1 MNYLAHAMG
10 CLDDPYQVAGAAT
23 PDWLCMTRPR
33 LRCRSRQAAP
43 FVDADDPRLAAVARG
58 VMRHHA
64 DDDWFHETGAFG
76 DLSMELARQVRW
88 ATGDRDGMR
97 PGFLGHILVELLL
110 DATLIA
116 EDRRGVDAYYAALE
130 AVDAD
135 FVAAKIGEM
144 NGCDASGVGALIKR
158 FVEIRFLY
166 DYMEDDTLLFRL
178 NQVMRRV
185 RLPELPAKMAEIL
198 PGARRLVAEH
208 RQGLLTPRSTE
219 FRRDEALPASLAP
232 ADATL

>member
-1 MNYLAHAMG
+1 MNYLAHAMA

-43 FVDADDPRLAAVARG
+43 FVDADDTQVASLARG

-110 DATLIA
+110 DAALIA

-130 AVDAD
+130 TVDAS
-135 FVAAKIGEM
+135 FVAAAIGAM
-144 NGCDASGVGALIKR
+144 NGCDASGVAGLITR
-158 FVEIRFLY
+158 FIELRFLY
-166 DYMEDDTLLFRL
+166 DYMEDDSLLFRL

-185 RLPELPAKMAEIL
+185 RLPELPARMMEIM
-198 PGARRLVAEH
+198 PDARRLVAEH
-208 RQGLLTPRSTE
+208 RVALLTPRSTE
-219 FRRDEALPASLAP
+219 
-232 ADATL
+232 ATLLATIAAS

>member
-1 MNYLAHAMG
+1 MNYLAHAMN

-23 PDWLCMTRPR
+23 PDWLGMTRPR

-43 FVDADDPRLAAVARG
+43 FVDADDPRLASYARG

-110 DATLIA
+110 DAALIA

-130 AVDAD
+130 RVDAE
-135 FVAAKIGEM
+135 FVAAAIGQM
-144 NGCDASGVGALIKR
+144 NGCDASGVAGLITR
-158 FVEIRFLY
+158 FVELKFLY
-166 DYMEDDTLLFRL
+166 DYMEDETLLFRL
-178 NQVMRRV
+178 NQAMRRV
-185 RLPELPAKMAEIL
+185 KLPELPARMLEIL
-198 PGARRLVAEH
+198 PGARKLVAEH
-208 RQGLLTPRSTE
+208 RAALLTPRAAAGVEEPT
-219 FRRDEALPASLAP
+219 LAP
-232 ADATL
+232 LAIL

>member
-1 MNYLAHAMG
+1 MNYLAHAMN

-43 FVDADDPRLAAVARG
+43 FVDADDPQLASFARG

-76 DLSMELARQVRW
+76 DLSMELARRIRW

-110 DATLIA
+110 DAALIA
-116 EDRRGVDAYYAALE
+116 EDRRGVDAYYAALA
-130 AVDAD
+130 AVDAE
-135 FVAAKIGEM
+135 FVAAAIGQV
-144 NGCDASGVGALIKR
+144 NGCDASGGAGLITR
-158 FVEIRFLY
+158 LVELRFLY
-166 DYMEDDTLLFRL
+166 DYMEDETLLFRL

-185 RLPELPAKMAEIL
+185 RLPELPGRMLEIL
-198 PGARRLVAEH
+198 PGARQLVAEH
-208 RQGLLTPRSTE
+208 RAALLTPRPA
-219 FRRDEALPASLAP
+219 EAAVLAVVVH
-232 ADATL
+232 

>member
-1 MNYLAHAMG
+1 MNYLAHAIE

-43 FVDADDPRLAAVARG
+43 FVEADDPQLASFARG

-76 DLSMELARQVRW
+76 DLSMELARRIRW

-110 DATLIA
+110 DAALIA
-116 EDRRGVDAYYAALE
+116 EDRRGVDAYYAALA
-130 AVDAD
+130 AVDAE
-135 FVAAKIGEM
+135 FVAAAIGQM
-144 NGCDASGVGALIKR
+144 NGCDASGVAGLITQ
-158 FVEIRFLY
+158 FVELRFLY
-166 DYMEDDTLLFRL
+166 DYIEDELLLFRL

-185 RLPELPAKMAEIL
+185 KLPELPGQMLEIL
-198 PGARRLVAEH
+198 PGARQLVAEH
-208 RQGLLTPRSTE
+208 RAALLTPRPA
-219 FRRDEALPASLAP
+219 EAPLLAAQAS
-232 ADATL
+232 

>member
-1 MNYLAHAMG
+1 MNYLAHAIE

-43 FVDADDPRLAAVARG
+43 FVDADDPQLASYARG

-76 DLSMELARQVRW
+76 DLSMELARRIRW

-97 PGFLGHILVELLL
+97 PGFLGHILVELPL
-110 DATLIA
+110 DAALIS
-116 EDRRGVDAYYAALE
+116 DDLRGVDAYYAALS
-130 AVDAD
+130 AVDAE
-135 FVAAKIGEM
+135 FVAAAIGQM
-144 NGCDASGVGALIKR
+144 NGCDASGVAGLITQ
-158 FVEIRFLY
+158 FVELRFLY
-166 DYMEDDTLLFRL
+166 DYIEDETLLFRL

-185 RLPELPAKMAEIL
+185 KLPELPARMLEIL
-198 PGARRLVAEH
+198 PGARQLVAEH
-208 RQGLLTPRSTE
+208 RAALLTPRPA
-219 FRRDEALPASLAP
+219 EAAVLAVVVP
-232 ADATL
+232 

>member
-1 MNYLAHAMG
+1 MNYLAHAID

-43 FVDADDPRLAAVARG
+43 FVDADEARLASYARG

-110 DATLIA
+110 DAALIA
-116 EDRRGVDAYYAALE
+116 EDRRGVDRGE
-130 AVDAD
+130 GRVVSVDAE
-135 FVAAKIGEM
+135 FIAAAIGQM
-144 NGCDASGVGALIKR
+144 NGCDASGVAGLITR
-158 FVEIRFLY
+158 FVELRFLY
-166 DYMEDDTLLFRL
+166 DYMEDETLLFRL

-185 RLPELPAKMAEIL
+185 KLPELPARMLEIL
-198 PGARRLVAEH
+198 PGARKLVAEQ
-208 RQGLLTPRSTE
+208 RAALLTPRAETPLL
-219 FRRDEALPASLAP
+219 AMTASR
-232 ADATL
+232 

>member
-1 MNYLAHAMG
+1 MNYLAHAIE

-43 FVDADDPRLAAVARG
+43 FVEAEDSQLASFARG

-76 DLSMELARQVRW
+76 DLSMELARRIRW

-110 DATLIA
+110 DAALIA
-116 EDRRGVDAYYAALE
+116 EDRRGVDAYYAAL
-130 AVDAD
+130 ATVDAG
-135 FVAAKIGEM
+135 FVAAAIGQM
-144 NGCDASGVGALIKR
+144 NGCDASSVAELITR
-158 FVEIRFLY
+158 FVELRFLY
-166 DYMEDDTLLFRL
+166 DYIEDETLLFRL

-185 RLPELPAKMAEIL
+185 RLPELPAKMLEIL
-198 PGARRLVAEH
+198 PGARQLVADH
-208 RQGLLTPRSTE
+208 RLALLTPRAA
-219 FRRDEALPASLAP
+219 EAPLLAAMAS
-232 ADATL
+232 

>member
-1 MNYLAHAMG
+1 MNYLAHAMA

-43 FVDADDPRLAAVARG
+43 FVDADDPRFASLARG
-58 VMRHHA
+58 ILRHHA

-76 DLSMELARQVRW
+76 DLSMELARQVRR

-110 DATLIA
+110 DAALIA

-130 AVDAD
+130 AVDPR
-135 FVAAKIGEM
+135 FVANAIGAM
-144 NGCDASGVGALIKR
+144 NGCDASGVAGLISR

-166 DYMEDDTLLFRL
+166 DYMEDASLLFRL

-185 RLPELPAKMAEIL
+185 RLPELPAQMLDIL
-198 PGARRLVAEH
+198 PDARQLIFEQRIA
-208 RQGLLTPRSTE
+208 LLTPRPATSMTL
-219 FRRDEALPASLAP
+219 DETLASLSP
-232 ADATL
+232 A

>member
-1 MNYLAHAMG
+1 MNYLAHAMN

-23 PDWLCMTRPR
+23 PDWLGMTRPR

-43 FVDADDPRLAAVARG
+43 FVDADDPRLASYARG

-88 ATGDRDGMR
+88 ATGDCDGMR

-110 DATLIA
+110 DAALIA

-130 AVDAD
+130 RVDAE
-135 FVAAKIGEM
+135 FVAAAIGRM
-144 NGCDASGVGALIKR
+144 SDCDASGVAGLITR

-166 DYMEDDTLLFRL
+166 DYLEDDTLLFRL

-185 RLPELPAKMAEIL
+185 KLPELPARMLEIL
-198 PGARRLVAEH
+198 PGARKLVAEQ
-208 RQGLLTPRSTE
+208 RAALLTPRAETPLL
-219 FRRDEALPASLAP
+219 AVTASR
-232 ADATL
+232 

>member
-1 MNYLAHAMG
+1 MA

-76 DLSMELARQVRW
+76 DLSMELARQVRC

-110 DATLIA
+110 DAALIA

-130 AVDAD
+130 AVDAS
-135 FVAAKIGEM
+135 FVAAAIGAM
-144 NGCDASGVGALIKR
+144 NGCDASGVAGLITR
-158 FVEIRFLY
+158 FVELRFLY
-166 DYMEDDTLLFRL
+166 DYMEDESLLFRL

-185 RLPELPAKMAEIL
+185 RLPELPSRMMEIM
-198 PGARRLVAEH
+198 PGARRMVMEH
-208 RQGLLTPRSTE
+208 RVALLTPRPTE
-219 FRRDEALPASLAP
+219 APLLATIAAS
-232 ADATL
+232 

>member
-1 MNYLAHAMG
+1 MNYLAHAMA

-43 FVDADDPRLAAVARG
+43 FVDDDDPRVAAFARG
-58 VMRHHA
+58 IQRHHA

-76 DLSMELARQVRW
+76 DLSMEMARRIRQ

-110 DATLIA
+110 DAALIA

-130 AVDAD
+130 RVDPAL
-135 FVAAKIGEM
+135 VAETIGRM
-144 NGCDASGVGALIKR
+144 NGCDASGVAALVSR

-166 DYMEDDTLLFRL
+166 DYMEDESLLFRL

-185 RLPELPAKMAEIL
+185 RLPELPTGML
-198 PGARRLVAEH
+198 TVLRDARQIVFEQRAA
-208 RQGLLTPRSTE
+208 LLTPRPSAPLRAEGT
-219 FRRDEALPASLAP
+219 LASLS
-232 ADATL
+232 TV